1 MAFRKE
7 YKEINLWFRV
17 MAYLAF
23 ILCTIRTPIASLGN
37 NTTVITIL
45 MNVFIILGVNLLH
58 LKKWIIIL
66 GIYTGLVFLVFS
78 SSILMPFNILM
89 LVYILRN
96 EKIDNLVYINLISLV
111 FFVIIIYFSL
121 STGNIQN
128 HISLSHKGSYV
139 NDLGFKNVNALALF
153 EFNILCCLCLLFR
166 NNKNIFLLTLY
177 IVLGL
182 LIYRTTLSR
191 TVLMG
196 YCGLVLGYILFIF
209 NKIKRPQMKVL
220 SITPIIISC
229 LLIYVII
236 NITKYAQL
244 VTLSSGRLNIFAERW
259 KIFQGVNLI
268 TGMDLEEGAYDG
280 GYFMLLFLGGVPWL
294 VFFLYV
300 FYKNI
305 RKYYSQ
311 YIPYVPFIF
320 AILLFS
326 VSESFVAMAT
336 GMSVVF
342 WSIILHTKGFIR
354 NTQNKFIIDGNI
366 NNMS

>member
-17 MAYLAF
+17 MAYIAF
-23 ILCTIRTPIASLGN
+23 ILCTIRTPIAALGN

-45 MNVFIILGVNLLH
+45 MNISIILGVNLFN
-58 LKKWIIIL
+58 LKKFILIFIGYTAIII
-66 GIYTGLVFLVFS
+66 LVFS

-89 LVYILRN
+89 LVYILKD
-96 EKIDNLVYINLISLV
+96 EKIDKLVYINLISSIFIV
-111 FFVIIIYFSL
+111 FIVYFLL
-121 STGNIQN
+121 STGTIQN
-128 HISLSHKGSYV
+128 HITLSHKGGYV
-139 NDLGFKNVNALALF
+139 NDLGFNNTNSLALF
-153 EFNILCCLCLLFR
+153 EFNILSCLCLLFR

-182 LIYRTTLSR
+182 VIYRTTLSR
-191 TVLMG
+191 SVLIG
-196 YCGLVLGYILFIF
+196 WVGLIIGYILFIF

-366 NNMS
+366 NSMS